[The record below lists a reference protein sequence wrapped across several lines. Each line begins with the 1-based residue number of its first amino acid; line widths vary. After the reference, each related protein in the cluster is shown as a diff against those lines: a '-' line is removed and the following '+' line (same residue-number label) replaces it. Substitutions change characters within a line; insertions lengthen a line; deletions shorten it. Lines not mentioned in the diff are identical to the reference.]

1 MKESKAMEIT
11 MTREN
16 ERVHIKIMGDIDE
29 TGAEDLKRC
38 FLGLDT
44 IAIKE
49 AVLDFKMVHYI
60 GSAGIGK
67 LLLLYK
73 DLAIHGGKITIEHV
87 SKQVYDMLKVVKLDS
102 IFNIKQA

>member
-1 MKESKAMEIT
+1 MEIT
-11 MTREN
+11 LTREN
-16 ERVHIKIMGDIDE
+16 ERVHIKITGDIDE

-49 AVLDFKMVHYI
+49 AVLDFKMVHHI

-73 DLAIHGGKITIEHV
+73 GLAIHSGKIKIEHV
-87 SKQVYDMLKVVKLDS
+87 SKQVYELFKVVKLDS
-102 IFNIKQA
+102 LCTITQA